1 MQGWSTSHSDHTT
14 NIIIPNY
21 DRTLYWKSEMAG
33 PHHELRR
40 SYTQV
45 EFALPRDRPFN
56 VRAPNNII
64 YRHNMPPS
72 MVQVPDKRRFSAM
85 PRVRHATMEIYRPP
99 SVRMDG
105 GSTSPPGRLNVH
117 AKEFTMN
124 RADLATSR
132 SSGNLAVMNGY
143 QAING
148 RGIQHSKSSGN
159 VLHAINQSKSSANIT
174 QTAQTK
180 SNLQNRVHFRVDSD
194 KSGLKRSKSLS
205 ASDTKQAIESTKTF
219 NAPVLPVGDLGSFP
233 KEMQDTIQKAL
244 TDPNDLSARTI
255 MQLVKVIVEKA
266 VENLRYADSAAKL
279 CINIIEKEKKETF
292 LESLL
297 NMCQLWYQERDKFL
311 ISRYPTFMA
320 FLNEMYCQLKR
331 SQLQLK
337 THYDGVPPPLLL
349 LMLLS
354 KCCQDCLKP
363 PAIQSP
369 SDTECLFFVL
379 SSIGRDLETE
389 LPKELEQVL
398 TGVRDAFLTAV
409 TTPAIRKTLLQLIE
423 LSSAKWQLPASA
435 VMYYYP
441 GTMR

>member
-1 MQGWSTSHSDHTT
+1 MT
-14 NIIIPNY
+14 
-21 DRTLYWKSEMAG
+21 G

-56 VRAPNNII
+56 VRAPNAVV
-64 YRHNMPPS
+64 YQPMPS
-72 MVQVPDKRRFSAM
+72 MVQVRDNKRRYSAM
-85 PRVRHATMEIYRPP
+85 PQSRIRHATMEIYRPP
-99 SVRMDG
+99 SVRLDG
-105 GSTSPPGRLNVH
+105 GSTSPPGMAGGRLNVH
-117 AKEFTMN
+117 AKEFTMMN
-124 RADLATSR
+124 SRDLATSR

-143 QAING
+143 QVING

-159 VLHAINQSKSSANIT
+159 VLHAINQSKSSANI
-174 QTAQTK
+174 AQNAQK
-180 SNLQNRVHFRVDSD
+180 ANLQNRVHFRVDSD

-205 ASDTKQAIESTKTF
+205 SSDTKQVNESPKNF

-233 KEMQDTIQKAL
+233 KEMQETIQKAL

-311 ISRYPTFMA
+311 TSRYPSFMA

-369 SDTECLFFVL
+369 SETECLFFVL